1 MFNFNRGKTEE
12 LSEKDAKKV
21 NEKFNSFKNKKYSEN
36 DIHKVF
42 DNEENI
48 LHKMNDKNLKGFLGD
63 VKLFFSM
70 LKDFFTKKYPGV
82 PVGTII
88 AIAGSLLYVLAP
100 LDVIPD
106 FIPLAGYL
114 DDAGIISLC
123 IKFVKDDLDK
133 YKEFKGLE

>member
-1 MFNFNRGKTEE
+1 MFHFKRGKQQE
-12 LSEKDAKKV
+12 LSEKEAKRV
-21 NEKFNSFKNKKYSEN
+21 NEKFNSFKNKKYSEDDMN
-36 DIHKVF
+36 KVF
-42 DNEENI
+42 DNEETI
-48 LHKMNDKNLKGFLGD
+48 LHKMDNKYLNGFIED
-63 VKLFFSM
+63 VKLYFSM
-70 LKDFFTKKYPGV
+70 LKDFFTKKYPEV

-100 LDVIPD
+100 LDVVPD

>member
-1 MFNFNRGKTEE
+1 
-12 LSEKDAKKV
+12 
-21 NEKFNSFKNKKYSEN
+21 
-36 DIHKVF
+36 
-42 DNEENI
+42 
-48 LHKMNDKNLKGFLGD
+48 
-63 VKLFFSM
+63 M
-70 LKDFFTKKYPGV
+70 LKDFFTKKYPEV

-100 LDVIPD
+100 LDVVPD